1 MAVDPLSASKAYLDA
16 AASAMRAGGGGGG
29 SDNVDTIDF
38 GKLVQNALGDATT
51 SVRQA
56 ESAGM
61 AAVAGKADIVNVVT
75 AIAQAETTLETVM
88 AVRDQVIQA
97 YQEIMRMPI

>member
-16 AASAMRAGGGGGG
+16 ARAAMRAASGEESGAETG
-29 SDNVDTIDF
+29 TIDF
-38 GKLVQNALGDATT
+38 GRMVQTAMSEAAGAARNAE
-51 SVRQA
+51 QA
-56 ESAGM
+56 GL
-61 AAVAGKADIVNVVT
+61 AAAAGKADIVNVVT
-75 AIAQAETTLETVM
+75 AIAQAEATLETVM

>member
-1 MAVDPLSASKAYLDA
+1 MAMDPLSGAKAYMDVARAAQRAAGGGVDAGDKLDFGQMVQNAIGDAASAAHNAEQAGLA
-16 AASAMRAGGGGGG
+16 AAS
-29 SDNVDTIDF
+29 
-38 GKLVQNALGDATT
+38 
-51 SVRQA
+51 
-56 ESAGM
+56 
-61 AAVAGKADIVNVVT
+61 GKADIVNVVT

>member
-1 MAVDPLSASKAYLDA
+1 MAVDPLSASRAYMDVARAAQRSAAGGGAEDKLDFGQMVQNAIGDAAGAAHQAEQAGLA
-16 AASAMRAGGGGGG
+16 AAS
-29 SDNVDTIDF
+29 
-38 GKLVQNALGDATT
+38 
-51 SVRQA
+51 
-56 ESAGM
+56 
-61 AAVAGKADIVNVVT
+61 GKADIVNVVT

>member
-16 AASAMRAGGGGGG
+16 AASALRAGGGGGG
-29 SDNVDTIDF
+29 ADDVGAIDF
-38 GKLVQNALGDATT
+38 GKLVQHAMGDATT
-51 SVRQA
+51 SMRQA

-61 AAVAGKADIVNVVT
+61 AAVSGKADIVNVVT

>member
-1 MAVDPLSASKAYLDA
+1 MDPISGAKAYMDVARAAQRAAGGGAADDKIDFGQMVQNAIGDATSAAQNAEQAGLA
-16 AASAMRAGGGGGG
+16 AAS
-29 SDNVDTIDF
+29 
-38 GKLVQNALGDATT
+38 
-51 SVRQA
+51 
-56 ESAGM
+56 
-61 AAVAGKADIVNVVT
+61 GKADIVNVVT